1 MAQKSARSHLNQ
13 VSSGIAWANAM
24 AIFFTKQVWDGW
36 FHQQE
41 ILNLDEYVLMRSYI
55 KSLPIGYTRKSQ
67 NLSPQKTGSWK

>member
-1 MAQKSARSHLNQ
+1 
-13 VSSGIAWANAM
+13 M

-67 NLSPQKTGSWK
+67 NLSPQKTGS